1 MATNIRAARAGLLTT
16 AAGVLGA
23 LGALGALAVTG
34 TAHAQSSSPRLYNTV
49 IEKLKAGQQ
58 VVGGT
63 VLTGDP
69 EIYCAMAN
77 AGYDFLWIEMQHS
90 PLTYQEVARM
100 IWACRGA
107 PAIPFIRVPDA
118 TPGDIQK
125 ATDIGALGIIV
136 PLVETVEEARDT
148 VKYAMYPPEGL
159 RSLGNGQYRALWGDD
174 YRATA
179 NENIMIVAMIES
191 PAGVAIADAVAAVPG
206 VDVVFAASTDLG
218 SFSGLTQGD
227 PLYEQMVTD
236 IAAATL
242 AAGRYLGG
250 PQAWMNR
257 PGFAFFQGPP
267 ETALLRL
274 GVQESLRTAPRGVA
288 PTEGGRD

>member
-1 MATNIRAARAGLLTT
+1 
-16 AAGVLGA
+16 
-23 LGALGALAVTG
+23 
-34 TAHAQSSSPRLYNTV
+34 
-49 IEKLKAGQQ
+49 
-58 VVGGT
+58 
-63 VLTGDP
+63 
-69 EIYCAMAN
+69 
-77 AGYDFLWIEMQHS
+77 
-90 PLTYQEVARM
+90 M

-136 PLVETVEEARDT
+136 PLVETTDEVRDT
-148 VKYAMYPPEGL
+148 VRYAMYPPEGV

-179 NENIMIVAMIES
+179 NANIMIVAMIES
-191 PAGVAIADAVAAVPG
+191 PAGVAIADDIAAVPG

-218 SFSGLTQGD
+218 SFSGLAQGD
-227 PLYEQMVTD
+227 PRYEQMVTD
-236 IAAATL
+236 IVDATR
-242 AAGRYLGG
+242 AAGVYLGG

-257 PGFAFFQGPP
+257 EGFTFFQGPSD
-267 ETALLRL
+267 TALIRI

-288 PTEGGRD
+288 TTEGEDD

>member
-1 MATNIRAARAGLLTT
+1 MFIDASTARTVLPAVMASIFGT
-16 AAGVLGA
+16 LGA
-23 LGALGALAVTG
+23 LTTE
-34 TAHAQSSSPRLYNTV
+34 TADAQPASPRIYNTV
-49 IEKLKAGQQ
+49 IDKLRAGEQ

-63 VLTGDP
+63 VITADP

-125 ATDIGALGIIV
+125 ATDIGALGVIV
-136 PLVETVEEARDT
+136 PLVETVEEARET
-148 VKYAMYPPEGL
+148 VKYAKYPPEGL

-179 NENIMIVAMIES
+179 NANIMIVAMIES
-191 PAGVAIADAVAAVPG
+191 PGGVAIADAVAAVPG

-218 SFSGLTQGD
+218 SFSGLAQGD
-227 PLYEQMVTD
+227 PLYEQMITD
-236 IAAATL
+236 IADATL
-242 AAGRYLGG
+242 GAGRYLGG

-257 PGFAFFQGPP
+257 AGFKFFQGPP
-267 ETALLRL
+267 EPALIRL
-274 GVQESLRTAPRGVA
+274 GVQESLRATPRGVA
-288 PTEGGRD
+288 PTEGGRE